1 MLSLSEA
8 GEKSMKSWQ
17 KIAVSLIVIMAISVG
32 CSQKTLPESGAEG
45 VGMSTE
51 RLNQAS
57 VIIKEAIA
65 RKDFPGAV
73 LLVSRKGKIV
83 LREAYGESQWIPE
96 RKPMRADMIFDMAS
110 LTKPIATATSIMILA
125 EQGKLSLYE
134 KVKDY
139 VPEFLPYV
147 DEKDKPGED
156 VRLWHLLTHTS
167 GLPGYMPAE
176 EVEKKY
182 GRPCP
187 VDTLVIE
194 IGQLKKEAAPGEKF
208 TYSCLGY
215 ITLAYVVKKVTGKTI
230 AEFAEQNI
238 FRSLKM
244 RHTFYN
250 PAPKYF
256 GLCVPTQVYA
266 EKPLIG
272 VVHDPLARLQ
282 GGVSGN
288 AGLFSTAD
296 DLAVFAQM
304 LLGKGEFKGVRILS
318 PLTVERMTS
327 VYPKA
332 AFAGRGLGWDIS
344 SAYASSAGDIF
355 GPRSYGHT
363 GYTGTSMWI
372 DPETE
377 TVVIFLTNRVHP
389 DDKGEIVIKRCRV
402 ANVVAGSIIKK

>member
-1 MLSLSEA
+1 
-8 GEKSMKSWQ
+8 MKSSQ
-17 KIAVSLIVIMAISVG
+17 KIAVCLFAILWAGLSCG
-32 CSQKTLPESGAEG
+32 QKTLPQSSAKD
-45 VGMSTE
+45 VGMSQE

-73 LLVSRKGKIV
+73 LLVSRKGQVV
-83 LREAYGESQWIPE
+83 LREAYGESQWVPQH
-96 RKPMRADMIFDMAS
+96 KPMTADMIFDMAS

-125 EQGKLSLYE
+125 EQGKLSIYE

-139 VPEFLPYV
+139 IPEFEPYV
-147 DEKDKPGED
+147 DDKGKPGED
-156 VRLWHLLTHTS
+156 ARLWHLLTHTS
-167 GLPGYMPAE
+167 GLPPYTPAAD
-176 EVEKKY
+176 VEKKF
-182 GRPCP
+182 GSPCP
-187 VDTLVIE
+187 VDTLVIY
-194 IGQLKKEAAPGEKF
+194 IGQLKKETPPGEKF

-215 ITLAYVVKKVTGKTI
+215 ITLAYIVKKVTGKTI
-230 AEFAEQNI
+230 AEFAEENI
-238 FRSLKM
+238 FRPLKM

-250 PAPKYF
+250 PAPKYLS
-256 GLCVPTQVYA
+256 LCVPTQVYDGN
-266 EKPLIG
+266 PLVG

-282 GGVSGN
+282 GGISGN
-288 AGLFSTAD
+288 AGLFATAD

-304 LLGKGEFKGVRILS
+304 LLNKGEFGGARILS

-332 AFAGRGLGWDIS
+332 AFAGRGLGWDLS

-363 GYTGTSMWI
+363 GYTGTSIWI

-377 TVVIFLTNRVHP
+377 TILVFLTNRIHP

-402 ANVVAGSIIKK
+402 ANVIAGAIIEK

>member
-1 MLSLSEA
+1 
-8 GEKSMKSWQ
+8 MKFAQ
-17 KIAVSLIVIMAISVG
+17 KIAAILVVILFISVG
-32 CSQKTLPESGAEG
+32 CDRKTLPQSSADD
-45 VGMSTE
+45 VGMSQE

-57 VIIKEAIA
+57 VVIKEAIA

-73 LLVSRKGKIV
+73 LLVSRKGKVV
-83 LREAYGESQWIPE
+83 LREAYGESQWIPQ
-96 RKPMRADMIFDMAS
+96 RKPMSADMIFDMAS

-125 EQGKLSLYE
+125 EQGKLSIYE

-139 VPEFLPYV
+139 VSEFVPFV
-147 DEKDKPGED
+147 DEKGKPGED
-156 VRLWHLLTHTS
+156 ARLWHLLTHTS
-167 GLPGYMPAE
+167 GLPAYTPAD
-176 EVEKKY
+176 EVEKKF

-187 VDTLVIE
+187 VDTLVIH

-208 TYSCLGY
+208 SYSCLGY
-215 ITLAYVVKKVTGKTI
+215 ITLAYVVKKITGKTI
-230 AEFAEQNI
+230 AEFAEENI
-238 FRSLKM
+238 FRPLRM

-250 PAPKYF
+250 PAPKF
-256 GLCVPTQVYA
+256 LSLCVPTQVYN

-272 VVHDPLARLQ
+272 VVHDPLAQLQ

-304 LLGKGEFKGVRILS
+304 LLGKGEFQGVRILS
-318 PLTVERMTS
+318 PLTVERMTT

-332 AFAGRGLGWDIS
+332 AFAGRGLGWDLS

-363 GYTGTSMWI
+363 GYTGTSIWI

-402 ANVVAGSIIKK
+402 ANVVAGAIIKK

>member
-1 MLSLSEA
+1 
-8 GEKSMKSWQ
+8 MKSSR
-17 KIAVSLIVIMAISVG
+17 KIAVCILVILFASLSCG
-32 CSQKTLPESGAEG
+32 QKTLPQSSAKD
-45 VGMSTE
+45 VGMSQD
-51 RLNQAS
+51 RLNQVS
-57 VIIKEAIA
+57 VVIKEAIA

-73 LLVSRKGKIV
+73 LLVSRKGQVV
-83 LREAYGESQWIPE
+83 LREAYGESQWVPQH
-96 RKPMRADMIFDMAS
+96 KPMTADMIFDMAS

-125 EQGKLSLYE
+125 EQGKLSIYE

-139 VPEFLPYV
+139 VPEFEPYV
-147 DEKDKPGED
+147 DDKGKLGED
-156 VRLWHLLTHTS
+156 ARLWHLLTHTS
-167 GLPGYMPAE
+167 GLPPYTPAE

-187 VDTLVIE
+187 VDTLVIH
-194 IGQLKKEAAPGEKF
+194 IGQLKKETPPGEKF

-215 ITLAYVVKKVTGKTI
+215 ITLGYIVKKVTGKTI
-230 AEFAEQNI
+230 AEFAEENI
-238 FRSLKM
+238 FKPLKM

-250 PAPKYF
+250 PAPRYLN
-256 GLCVPTQVYA
+256 LCVPTQVYDGN
-266 EKPLIG
+266 PLVG

-282 GGVSGN
+282 GGISGN

-304 LLGKGEFKGVRILS
+304 LLNKGEFGGARILS

-327 VYPKA
+327 IYPKA

-344 SAYASSAGDIF
+344 SAYASSAGDLF

-363 GYTGTSMWI
+363 GYTGTSIWI

-377 TVVIFLTNRVHP
+377 TVLVFLTNRVHP

-402 ANVVAGSIIKK
+402 ANVVAGAIIEK